1 MARLMRAFDQS
12 RAVSGIARDR
22 SGSSIR
28 MVAILVCSLK
38 EDMNSA
44 HLVAKFWYR
53 ELTVT
58 KFLGPSNVGMTLGTL
73 V

>member
-1 MARLMRAFDQS
+1 MARLLRALDQS
-12 RAVSGIARDR
+12 RAVSGIAKDR
-22 SGSSIR
+22 SGSSMR
-28 MVAILVCSLK
+28 MVATSVRFLK

-53 ELTVT
+53 ELTML